1 MCSSF
6 GRDDIDIWK
15 SLQILFRTDF
25 MIDGRFKVC
34 VRLYPGSYASPQ
46 VFSQTRKSPS
56 SKTQILALVKTT
68 TTNLN
73 VNAMIIGAFWTPVVL
88 QTFLPCLNFNPSS
101 TDLS

>member
-46 VFSQTRKSPS
+46 VFSQTRKSLS
-56 SKTQILALVKTT
+56 SSTTQISALIKKH
-68 TTNLN
+68 NN
-73 VNAMIIGAFWTPVVL
+73 EFER
-88 QTFLPCLNFNPSS
+88 
-101 TDLS
+101 